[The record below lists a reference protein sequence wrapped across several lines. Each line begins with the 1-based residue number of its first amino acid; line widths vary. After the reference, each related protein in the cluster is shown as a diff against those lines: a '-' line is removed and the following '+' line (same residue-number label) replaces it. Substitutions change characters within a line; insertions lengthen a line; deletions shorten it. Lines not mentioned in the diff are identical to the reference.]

1 MAKYITHAG
10 GEYTVTLKDGC
21 VVARDRTTK
30 KSVSLTKGRDPGDI
44 AVRDGRPHRK
54 NKAPVNHPEFAFQ

>member
-21 VVARDRTTK
+21 VVACDRTTK
-30 KSVSLTKGRDPGDI
+30 KSVSLTKEEVLAI
-44 AVRDGRPHRK
+44 IVMNGRPHMK
-54 NKAPVNHPEFAFQ
+54 SKAPVNHPEFAFQ

>member
-1 MAKYITHAG
+1 MVKYITHAG

-30 KSVSLTKGRDPGDI
+30 KSVSLTKEEI
-44 AVRDGRPHRK
+44 LEVIVRDGRPHSK
-54 NKAPVNHPEFAFQ
+54 SKAPKEHPEFKFA

>member
-21 VVARDRTTK
+21 VVARDHTTK
-30 KSVSLTKGRDPGDI
+30 KSVSLTKEEI
-44 AVRDGRPHRK
+44 LEIIVRDGRPHRK